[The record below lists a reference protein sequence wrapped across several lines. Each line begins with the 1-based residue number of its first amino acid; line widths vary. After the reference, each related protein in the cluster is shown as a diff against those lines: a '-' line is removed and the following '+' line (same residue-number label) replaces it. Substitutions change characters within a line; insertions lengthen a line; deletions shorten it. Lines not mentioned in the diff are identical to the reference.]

1 MKFSE
6 GEEPFLAKKKRPPGR
21 PSKYKP
27 EYCEMLLDH
36 CAKGL
41 SFAAFAGLIGVN
53 IDTISEWAKVHDEFS
68 VAKKDGL
75 AKSRLFWEEMGI
87 DAANGKI
94 EHFKA
99 VPWVMTMKNC
109 HGYRDKTEVVT
120 RDENKNPED
129 MSEDELDER
138 IAHALKVVEK
148 HGSAASKSDTKRKT
162 KKTAKKKTVKKSKRK
177 SD

>member
-1 MKFSE
+1 M
-6 GEEPFLAKKKRPPGR
+6 AKKKRPPGR

-120 RDENKNPED
+120 RDETNKNPED